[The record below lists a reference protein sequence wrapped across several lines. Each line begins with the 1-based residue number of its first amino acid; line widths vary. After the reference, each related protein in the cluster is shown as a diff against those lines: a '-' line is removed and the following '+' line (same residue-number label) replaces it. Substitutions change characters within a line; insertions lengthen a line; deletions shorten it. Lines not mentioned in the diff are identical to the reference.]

1 MFVYQGKESCYR
13 LSLKNTNLRRGSPR
27 VSAVIVTFNNAMM
40 LRELICDL
48 FSQTYPPDHIIV
60 VDNASDDNT
69 PQVMRNNF
77 PGVKYMRLRE
87 NTGSAG
93 GYYEGIKAAL
103 ENSDL
108 IWTLDD
114 DVRLRDNSLEELL
127 NGLEGLGSVGKVGIV
142 RSVGRTHPHSFP
154 TELEI
159 CPWRGS
165 LIRADAIR
173 EVGLPSKEF
182 FIYGEDLEYS
192 LRLKKNGFKCF
203 WIPSSKCIEVR
214 EGKTNDT
221 LFGKTVRIYPSNFR
235 LYYAFRNE
243 FNIYFKYRCLIKFAR
258 TLFYALKVIL
268 YILLAERLK
277 KPDKLSAIMVAF
289 IDGIR
294 GNLGKS
300 VKYLPKEEIIQ

>member
-1 MFVYQGKESCYR
+1 
-13 LSLKNTNLRRGSPR
+13 
-27 VSAVIVTFNNAMM
+27 
-40 LRELICDL
+40 
-48 FSQTYPPDHIIV
+48 
-60 VDNASDDNT
+60 
-69 PQVMRNNF
+69 
-77 PGVKYMRLRE
+77 MRLRE

-127 NGLEGLGSVGKVGIV
+127 NGLEGLGGAGKVGIV

-221 LFGKTVRIYPSNFR
+221 LFGKTARIYCPPPAQ
-235 LYYAFRNE
+235 L
-243 FNIYFKYRCLIKFAR
+243 
-258 TLFYALKVIL
+258 
-268 YILLAERLK
+268 
-277 KPDKLSAIMVAF
+277 
-289 IDGIR
+289 
-294 GNLGKS
+294 
-300 VKYLPKEEIIQ
+300 

>member
-1 MFVYQGKESCYR
+1 MFVFPGKENCYR
-13 LSLKNTNLRRGSPR
+13 LSLKNTNLPRGSPR

-40 LRELICDL
+40 LRELIRDL

-69 PQVMRNNF
+69 PEVMRNNF
-77 PGVKYMRLRE
+77 PGVKYIRLRE

-114 DVRLRDNSLEELL
+114 DVRLCDNSLEELL
-127 NGLEGLGSVGKVGIV
+127 NGLEGLECVRQVGAV

-165 LIRADAIR
+165 LIRADAIKK
-173 EVGLPSKEF
+173 VGLPSKEY

-203 WIPSSKCIEVR
+203 WIPSSKCVEVR
-214 EGKTNDT
+214 DGKTNDK

-243 FNIYFKYRCLIKFAR
+243 FNIYLKYRYPIKFAR
-258 TLFYALKVIL
+258 TFFYALKVIL
-268 YILLAERLK
+268 YILLAHRANS
-277 KPDKLSAIMVAF
+277 PDKLKAIVIGF

-294 GNLGKS
+294 GTLGKNG
-300 VKYLPKEEIIQ
+300 KYLPGK